1 MTGFLIYFSALD
13 TFYIQFMFLVL
24 VLYFSLFSQ
33 QILKLVEQFIVLI
46 DYAVVCFDLKILCV
60 CVLSKKD

>member
-33 QILKLVEQFIVLI
+33 KIFTASYEQFTVLI
-46 DYAVVCFDLKILCV
+46 VYCSGLI
-60 CVLSKKD
+60 